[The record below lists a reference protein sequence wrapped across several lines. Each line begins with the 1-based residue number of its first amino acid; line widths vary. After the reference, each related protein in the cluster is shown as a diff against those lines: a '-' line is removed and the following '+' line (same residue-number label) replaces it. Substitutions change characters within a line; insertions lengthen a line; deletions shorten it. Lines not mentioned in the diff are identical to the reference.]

1 MVCLWFWGIYGTFFS
16 PSTISKWL
24 HTDNEFSRRKCY
36 QGWCGF
42 FVCLFCFS
50 LFDSFICIGLYSFPF
65 SPIVH
70 ILKNHPFKLNIIGCG
85 TKLIGVQEAFEQHI
99 QMKILNLGD
108 PVRSQELGLM
118 IFVVSL
124 QLRILNESMKKKPHA
139 TGKLRWWLPV
149 LVCQGMV
156 WFLQTKWIG
165 IISAVPDVYGL
176 GTRVQVLLYCSLG
189 DKWIFS
195 DSFRFLL
202 TTNATAVAW
211 LNKGKTV
218 GETGQLLWFPSP
230 PSLQLPVR
238 VINQD

>member
-1 MVCLWFWGIYGTFFS
+1 MLSRVVWVFRLFVLFFFIWFIYLHWFILISFLPSSPHFEESPFQIKYHWLWHQADWSSRSIWATHSDEDFEFGWSCEESGVGLDDLCGF
-16 PSTISKWL
+16 PST
-24 HTDNEFSRRKCY
+24 
-36 QGWCGF
+36 Q
-42 FVCLFCFS
+42 
-50 LFDSFICIGLYSFPF
+50 DSQWVYEK
-65 SPIVH
+65 
-70 ILKNHPFKLNIIGCG
+70 KNLC
-85 TKLIGVQEAFEQHI
+85 
-99 QMKILNLGD
+99 
-108 PVRSQELGLM
+108 
-118 IFVVSL
+118 
-124 QLRILNESMKKKPHA
+124 A

-165 IISAVPDVYGL
+165 IISAVPDVYGI